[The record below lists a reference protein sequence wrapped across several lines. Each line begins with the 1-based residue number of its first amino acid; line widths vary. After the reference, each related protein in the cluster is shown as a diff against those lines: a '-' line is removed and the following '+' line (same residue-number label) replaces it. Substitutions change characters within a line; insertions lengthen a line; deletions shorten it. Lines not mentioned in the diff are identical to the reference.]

1 MKLRTSAIEAEMAAT
16 GFWDDQEKA
25 RVRVAALKEAKSR
38 TSELDSIGGALE
50 DLEVLLEMAVE
61 DGAESALAEV
71 EASCNELQQRYDAM
85 QLKTL
90 LCGPWDHCGAVITF
104 QAGAGGTDASDW
116 AQMLLRMYSRWAEL
130 RGYTVEILDV
140 VEAEEAGIKH
150 ATVRITGA
158 YAFGYL
164 TAEMG
169 VHRLVRMSP
178 FDGQGRRQTSFAA
191 VDVTPELEEEPDIE
205 VLDKDLR
212 IDTYRAGGAGG
223 QHVNKTESAV
233 RLTHLA
239 TGVVVQCQSE
249 RSQHKNKGAAM
260 KMMKA
265 RLLQRREAQRNS
277 QIQSLYDSKGDI
289 AWGNQI
295 RSYVLAPYTMVKDLR
310 IENKEQGETG
320 NVQAVLDGAVQPFI
334 EAWLKQKALKR

>member
-1 MKLRTSAIEAEMAAT
+1 MAAN
-16 GFWDDQEKA
+16 GFWDDQDKA
-25 RVRVAALKEAKSR
+25 KIRVAALKEAKSR
-38 TSELDSIGGALE
+38 ISELDGLTSGLDDI
-50 DLEVLLEMAVE
+50 EVLLELAVE
-61 DGAESALAEV
+61 DGGEAALAEV
-71 EASCNELQQRYDAM
+71 QATLSDLQQRYDSLE
-85 QLKTL
+85 LKTL
-90 LCGPWDHCGAVITF
+90 LNGPWDHCGAVLTF

-116 AQMLLRMYSRWAEL
+116 AQMLLRMYSRWAEG

-150 ATVRITGA
+150 ATVRVTGA

-164 TAEMG
+164 SAEMG

-178 FDGQGRRQTSFAA
+178 FDGAGRRQTSFAA
-191 VDVTPELEEEPDIE
+191 VDVTPELEEEPQIE
-205 VLDKDLR
+205 ILDKDLR

-233 RLTHLA
+233 RLTHLP

-249 RSQHKNKGAAM
+249 RSQNKNKGTAM
-260 KMMKA
+260 KMLKT
-265 RLLQRREAQRNS
+265 RLLQRREAERNS
-277 QIQSLYDSKGDI
+277 QIKLMYDSKGEI

-310 IENKEQGETG
+310 VEDKEQGETG
-320 NVQAVLDGAVQPFI
+320 NVQAVLDGGVQPFI
-334 EAWLKQKALKR
+334 EAYLKQKALKR

>member
-1 MKLRTSAIEAEMAAT
+1 MAVE
-16 GFWDDQEKA
+16 GFWEDQEKA
-25 RVRVAALKEAKSR
+25 RIKVGALKEAKSR
-38 TSELDSIGGALE
+38 TSELDSMGNALE
-50 DLEVLLEMAVE
+50 DLEVLLELAVE
-61 DGAESALAEV
+61 DGGDSGLQEV
-71 EASCNELQQRYDAM
+71 IATRNELQQRYDALE
-85 QLKTL
+85 LKTL
-90 LCGPWDHCGAVITF
+90 LCGVWDHCGAVMTF

-116 AQMLLRMYSRWAEL
+116 AQMLMRMYTRWAEL
-130 RGYTVEILDV
+130 RGYTVEVLDM

-150 ATVRITGA
+150 ATMRVNGP

-191 VDVTPELEEEPDIE
+191 VDISPELEEEPDIE

-233 RLTHLA
+233 RLTHLP

-260 KMMKA
+260 KMMKT

-277 QIQSLYDSKGDI
+277 QIKSLYDVKGEI

-310 IENKEQGETG
+310 IDDKEQGESG
-320 NVQAVLDGAVQPFI
+320 NVQAVLDGGVQPFI